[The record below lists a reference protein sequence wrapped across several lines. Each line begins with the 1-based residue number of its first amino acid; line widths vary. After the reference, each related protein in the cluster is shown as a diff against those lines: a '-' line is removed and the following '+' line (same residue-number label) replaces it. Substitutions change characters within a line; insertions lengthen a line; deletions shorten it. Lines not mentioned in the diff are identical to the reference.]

1 VMLTTR
7 AADPCGPGR
16 CGPTQGRGRRG
27 RPPGRLGRSG
37 PGGVAMLPPRP
48 NALSVR
54 AVRRRAQHA
63 LRVQRRRPSDARSLS
78 TFRTGGYPPG
88 ATTNEQHRPS
98 PPPPTWSLGAMG
110 LGTPCTHILI
120 LNFTCYFRDE
130 VYVSDARTPRPWDE
144 ASSPTPESTSSSEA
158 HWAPM
163 GKRVKSNETSYKMLQ
178 DYDTRLTT
186 GQTKKAM

>member
-1 VMLTTR
+1 MLTTHT
-7 AADPCGPGR
+7 AKPYDPDR
-16 CGPTQGRGRRG
+16 CGPAQGRGRQG
-27 RPPGRLGRSG
+27 RPPGRLGHSG
-37 PGGVAMLPPRP
+37 PGGVTMLPPRP

-63 LRVQRRRPSDARSLS
+63 LRAQRRRLSDGTSLT
-78 TFRTGGYPPG
+78 TFRTGGDPPG
-88 ATTNEQHRPS
+88 ATTNAQHRPS
-98 PPPPTWSLGAMG
+98 PPPPIRSLGAMG
-110 LGTPCTHILI
+110 LGTPCTHNLI
-120 LNFTCYFRDE
+120 LNFTCYFRGE